1 MRAPGVERSTG
12 TEHDLAHGN
21 HRARAAVSVRTLVV
35 LIGNAIVAGEAYAV
49 DAVLEEIVVT
59 GSRIARTD
67 FESPSLLVTVP
78 RQAFTTT
85 GAVSVENTL
94 AAYPQLVPSA
104 GATSNS
110 PHNNGQATLSLR
122 GLGANRTLVLL
133 DGRRLIPADG
143 RGAVDVNILPPALID
158 SVQILTGGAS
168 ATYGSDAIAGVVDF
182 RLRRDFEGVELDGSA
197 STSDR
202 GDATMY
208 SGGITA
214 GTSFAAGRGSLIAY
228 AGYSQR
234 DELSQ
239 QDRRFSRYPLR
250 YVAGLTGGL
259 GPGGV
264 FEASGSGITPNGL
277 SIVFG
282 SRGVFS
288 DIFATYGY
296 APGSVPYQAG
306 IGVND
311 DGTLFT
317 IGNDTPGSVVNFRG
331 ERDPVMF
338 SDRAFNVYNFAPD
351 TALQMPLQRSSGFV
365 RGDFDLSE
373 SLNMYAQAL
382 YADYSVERQLASA
395 PIGIALV
402 PASNPFIPDDL
413 RRLLQSRV
421 SPNVPYRYFRRAS
434 EVGAQ
439 SAINDRD
446 VLQVTGG
453 VHGALAGDW
462 QFDAYAQYGAN
473 DRAERQTNNVSLS
486 RLQQLT
492 FASDGGASLCDG
504 GFNPFLPGSLSTDC
518 ARFIAVDA
526 ANEIRLR
533 QTVAEASLSG
543 SLLRLRTGPV
553 RIAGGLFYKRD
564 EFDYDADAALSAVL
578 PAVPGVIGAR
588 PDISGFAA
596 APDRDG
602 QQSNTDAFVEI
613 RIPLLGVDPRA
624 QLLELGLGY
633 RYSKYSEAGNA
644 DSYKAEILYR
654 PLTAL
659 RLRGSFQH
667 AVRAPSIEELYFPP
681 VSNQFVIPIPD
692 PCDAGSP
699 ARTGTTR
706 AQVEALCL
714 AQGLPAALLP
724 TYDFELRRV
733 DGVSGGNPDL
743 RPEQAD
749 TTTLGFVYTWV
760 PADTRWRDLQLS
772 FDWYRIELDDGIGR
786 WDAESAVARCF
797 DADYNPTFTNDNVY
811 CSFFSRDSTTGNIF
825 AEILDRNI
833 GAIET
838 AGLDVQL
845 DWGWAVGGGEMRA
858 SALVSYLSQWT
869 YSDPSGGTIEYAGTV
884 GGGGLGLSLPRWKSL
899 LNLTYSQGS
908 LGAMA
913 RWRHIDASQDVKVR
927 TFAVPARDY
936 LDLGLSY
943 GSDEGAMQ
951 GLTVHV
957 GTENVLNEAPPIYP
971 SWQQANTDPAQ
982 YDVLGRSYYLRIQ
995 YAFR

>member
-1 MRAPGVERSTG
+1 M
-12 TEHDLAHGN
+12 AHGN
-21 HRARAAVSVRTLVV
+21 NRARAAVSGRACVV
-35 LIGNAIVAGEAYAV
+35 MIGNAILAGEADAV
-49 DAVLEEIVVT
+49 ESVLEEIVVT
-59 GSRIARTD
+59 GSHITRAD
-67 FESPSLLVTVP
+67 FESPSPLVTVP
-78 RQAFTTT
+78 REAFIAT

-94 AAYPQLVPSA
+94 ATYPQLVPGA

-110 PHNNGQATLSLR
+110 PHSDGQATLSLR

-168 ATYGSDAIAGVVDF
+168 ATYGSDAVAGVVDF
-182 RLRRDFEGVELDGSA
+182 RLRRDFEGFELDGST

-202 GDATMY
+202 GDATTY
-208 SGGITA
+208 SGGVTA
-214 GTSFAAGRGSLIAY
+214 GTSFAGGRGSFVAH
-228 AGYSQR
+228 AGYARR

-239 QDRRFSRYPLR
+239 QDRSFSRYPLR
-250 YVAGLTGGL
+250 YVPGLTGGL
-259 GPGGV
+259 GPGGA
-264 FEASGSGITPNGL
+264 FEASGSGITPEGL
-277 SIVFG
+277 NIVFG
-282 SRGVFS
+282 SRSVFS
-288 DIFATYGY
+288 DIFAAYGY
-296 APGSVPYQAG
+296 TPGSVPYQAG
-306 IGVND
+306 IGVNG
-311 DGTLFT
+311 DGSLFT
-317 IGNDTPGSVVNFRG
+317 IGNDAPGSVANYRG

-351 TALQMPLQRSSGFV
+351 TALQMPLQRTSGFI

-373 SLNMYAQAL
+373 ALNLYAQTL
-382 YADYSVERQLASA
+382 YADYSVDRQLASA
-395 PIGIALV
+395 PIGIALI
-402 PASNPFIPDDL
+402 PATNPFIPADL

-421 SPNVPYRYFRRAS
+421 SPDAPFRYFRRAS

-453 VHGALAGDW
+453 IRGALVGDW

-492 FASDGGASLCDG
+492 YASDGGAALCEG
-504 GFNPFLPGSLSTDC
+504 GFDPFQSGSLSTDC
-518 ARFIAVDA
+518 ARFIRVDA
-526 ANEIRLR
+526 TNDIRLR

-543 SLLRLRTGPV
+543 TLLHLRTGPV
-553 RIAGGLFYKRD
+553 RMAGGLFYKRD
-564 EFDYDADAALSAVL
+564 EFDYDADVALSAVL

-602 QQSNTDAFVEI
+602 HQSNTDAYVEMLV
-613 RIPLLGVDPRA
+613 PLLGVDPRA
-624 QLLELGLGY
+624 QSLELGLGY
-633 RYSKYSEAGNA
+633 RYSTYSDAGNA

-654 PLTAL
+654 PVTAL

-667 AVRAPSIEELYFPP
+667 AVRAPSIEELYFPR

-699 ARTGTTR
+699 ARTGTAR

-733 DGVSGGNPDL
+733 DGVAGGNPDL
-743 RPEQAD
+743 RPEKAD
-749 TTTLGFVYTWV
+749 TTTLGFVYTWAT
-760 PADTRWRDLQLS
+760 ADARWSDLQVAV
-772 FDWYRIELDDGIGR
+772 DWYSIELEDGIGR

-797 DADYNPTFTNDNVY
+797 DAQYNPAFAATNVY

-833 GAIET
+833 GAIDT
-838 AGLDVQL
+838 TGVDVQL
-845 DWGWAVGGGEMRA
+845 DWGWVIGPGEIRV
-858 SALVSYLSQWT
+858 SALVSYLSHWT
-869 YSDPSGGTIEYAGTV
+869 YRDPSGGAIEYAGTV

-899 LNLTYSQGS
+899 LNLTYSQGG
-908 LGAMA
+908 LGALA
-913 RWRHIDASQDVKVR
+913 RWRHIDASQDVEVSS
-927 TFAVPARDY
+927 FAVPARDY
-936 LDLGLSY
+936 LDLGLNY
-943 GSDEGAMQ
+943 GFDDGALQ

-957 GTENVLNEAPPIYP
+957 GAENALDEAPPIFP

-982 YDVLGRSYYLRIQ
+982 YDVLGRSYYLRLQ
-995 YAFR
+995 YSFR